1 MTTTEQHDASLD
13 SVKKKLPQAKAAASQ
28 RQRTA
33 SNPKQNVP
41 PKPAFPQYQ
50 VSGQGTSDG
59 ANQYLPL
66 LVYYTLYRYFGYS
79 SNVISNG
86 IVVA

>member
-1 MTTTEQHDASLD
+1 MVWVTLAALVGLVWNVDEVMTTTEQHDASLD

-41 PKPAFPQYQ
+41 PKPVFPQYQ
-50 VSGQGTSDG
+50 VSGQGTFDG
-59 ANQYLPL
+59 AN
-66 LVYYTLYRYFGYS
+66 
-79 SNVISNG
+79 
-86 IVVA
+86 